1 MIPYSTPCSQLLDE
15 EKEEHEVPR
24 DKLGRQLLLAGNFSR
39 LTLDWLH
46 RRLYLLGPAGTLHS
60 ANLEGKDLQ
69 QVLEQPLEQKV
80 QQLQV
85 DPLNG
90 WLFWSDGES
99 IWRLDLHSKQQLR
112 LNQPLGTPL
121 GDFMLEPQRWLLY
134 VLLPEDQQLLELSY
148 DGSHKLQVALS
159 NGSWQ
164 SFALSLDQSQL
175 LLANATQLQLLERHT
190 LIPITNWP
198 LQQDEEDNYG
208 RLLPLGRRRQPL
220 ALEPTLPQRLRALLG
235 AQAAQISWE
244 APSLNPYQSLL
255 SVAGNCSYELE
266 VLDVAS
272 QSAYNIRNIHSPH
285 FGLERLQSDN
295 LYQLRVRAINV
306 VGQPGAW
313 TPALTSRTWPL
324 GEHRL
329 RWATRTGA
337 LYTTNELGAQLEALP
352 AKLAAQPGALAM
364 LNASIA
370 YYVANGSGS
379 GIGVLQCVNL
389 VQPQLGCSPVHNE
402 VLHHVGDVAYDW
414 RGGLVYWADLLR
426 DCVQRLD
433 PLTGT
438 RELLPVFGVRQL
450 ALDPEQGHLYYAS
463 SSHLARRPLNGQT
476 TQQPELEY
484 YHVNGLAGGISSF
497 CLDLQQRHIY
507 WLVQAQPG
515 LHLYRTDLTAAP
527 LQLLLTLP
535 QADAVPQ
542 TLQLLRPLGAL
553 LWLDGQAKS
562 GQLLRLAPTPAEAQ
576 LEQLQPMGLEAPLS
590 VVQLLQ
596 EPSTLSAP
604 DGGVRPL
611 AIPPDTVRIDE
622 GGHWDDF
629 RLRWQPAASGGNHS
643 VIYKLLLEQG
653 KERLLTLELVT
664 SFARITQLSQA
675 APGLGLR
682 VSITPHTAWRA
693 GPTTRLQL
701 ATPMAAPS
709 QPRRLRVFVERRSEP
724 LQLAPNVS
732 ALLRWDVPEES
743 EGDQHVQSLQQ
754 YRISC
759 WRGTELHEEMLLNR
773 SILEARIEHLEPEE
787 TYRFQVQAHLH
798 APPTSSA
805 ASANAGI
812 ASLAL
817 HVAPEVQSVPRLLYA
832 NAEHIGELDLD
843 TGLRRQVV
851 HTASPVEHLAVLQGE
866 QRLLWVNEHVELLT
880 HVPGQAP
887 AKLARMRA
895 EVLALTVDWVQR
907 IVYWAELDG
916 SSTPPAAVI
925 FRLDLCHFE
934 GRILQGERLWS
945 TPPGQLLR
953 DLVALPHLQ
962 ALVWL
967 QHELGARNA
976 TLQGRLLSDGSA
988 WNSFEGIPQ
997 TLWRLFEG
1005 SQEPQAET
1013 LNLVDHMGRLC
1024 IYHVARQL
1032 CMPNAL
1038 RAQLNLLNDDISDL
1052 VQDAGYVYVLRNGS
1066 VRAYGRR
1073 RQQLEYLLELQPDE
1087 VRLLRAYNYQAY
1099 PNRHCLLLPS
1109 LGAIEPPRCEETRCF
1124 VQLPALTADEDCPL
1138 PVPGLS
1144 YQLNI
1149 SSAAAPEEVQRLQ
1162 GVGGQTL
1169 TVSGLAPFRV
1179 YELRVRLSS
1188 YYQKRLELEP
1198 LLLPLLEMRTAAAT
1212 PSAPRNFS
1220 GRALSPS
1227 ELEVSWLP
1235 PLQLR
1240 SESVYYTLHWQPL
1253 QKEQNKEEPEEQGGE
1268 AGQEE
1273 LDEEDE
1279 LPEQEQ
1285 RVETAGVHRLTGL
1298 KPGRLYSVWLQAH
1311 ATPSKYNSSG
1321 RLELRCF
1328 APLPPLQLVQLDPYA
1343 MTLSWAG
1350 TPDAL
1355 SSLQLECQSLRG
1367 QIQLDL
1373 AGNHSIFELTGLR
1386 PKTLYSCRLALSYA
1400 ASPGAPT
1407 YYGASQDYETRGD
1420 APSAPGKPQLEHI
1433 AGEIFRVSW
1442 TPSQENGAPIQ
1453 LYNLE
1458 ALQAQRRGPGR
1469 RRRRRDTTFAL
1480 LPWAEEPAVI
1490 EDLWLDFCNT
1500 TELSCIVRELH
1511 SKRLLLFR
1519 VRARNRPHGWGPYS
1533 EDSDRIAEPFVS
1545 PEKRGSLVL
1554 AIIAPAAIV
1563 SSCVLALV
1571 LVRKGEWG
1579 KRRVSHCH
1587 LVTKLTSL
1595 T

>member
-1 MIPYSTPCSQLLDE
+1 MHLL
-15 EKEEHEVPR
+15 
-24 DKLGRQLLLAGNFSR
+24 
-39 LTLDWLH
+39 
-46 RRLYLLGPAGTLHS
+46 
-60 ANLEGKDLQ
+60 
-69 QVLEQPLEQKV
+69 LEQPLGQQL

-90 WLFWSDGES
+90 WLFWSDGECM
-99 IWRLDLHSKQQLR
+99 WRLDLQSKQQLR
-112 LNQPLGTPL
+112 LNQPLGQPL

-148 DGSHKLQVALS
+148 DGSHKLQVPLS

-175 LLANATQLQLLERHT
+175 LLANDTQLQLLERHT

-198 LQQDEEDNYG
+198 LQEEYHDCCW

-220 ALEPTLPQRLRALLG
+220 ALEPSMPRQLRALLG
-235 AQAAQISWE
+235 AQAAQISWQE
-244 APSLNPYQSLL
+244 PPLNPYQSAQ

-272 QSAYNIRNIHSPH
+272 QSAYNIRNIHGPH

-295 LYQLRVRAINV
+295 LYQLRVRAINAAA
-306 VGQPGAW
+306 QPGAW

-329 RWATRTGA
+329 RWATREGA
-337 LYTTNELGAQLEALP
+337 LYTTNELGAQLQALP
-352 AKLAAQPGALAM
+352 AAHLAASPGALSM

-370 YYVANGSGS
+370 YYASGA
-379 GIGVLQCVNL
+379 GMLQCINL
-389 VQPQLGCSPVHNE
+389 QQPQLSCTAHVQHDPVQ
-402 VLHHVGDVAYDW
+402 HVGDVAYDW
-414 RGGLVYWADLLR
+414 RGGLVYWTDLQR

-433 PLTGT
+433 PLTGE
-438 RELLPVFGVRQL
+438 RELLPVFGARQL

-463 SSHLARRPLNGQT
+463 TSHLARRPLNGQV
-476 TQQPELEY
+476 TQHPELEY
-484 YHVNGLAGGISSF
+484 YHVNGLAGGIISF

-515 LHLYRTDLTAAP
+515 LHLYRTELSAAP
-527 LQLLLTLP
+527 LQLLFTLP

-553 LWLDGQAKS
+553 LWLDGNART
-562 GQLLRLAPTPAEAQ
+562 GQLLRLAGGGTD
-576 LEQLQPMGLEAPLS
+576 LEQLKPVGLEAPLS
-590 VVQLLQ
+590 VVQLLDSSSL
-596 EPSTLSAP
+596 PALDT
-604 DGGVRPL
+604 GVRPL
-611 AIPPDTVRIDE
+611 AIPQDSVRIDE

-643 VIYKLLLEQG
+643 VCYKLLLEQG

-664 SFARITQLSQA
+664 SFARITQLTQA
-675 APGLGLR
+675 APGLALR

-701 ATPMAAPS
+701 TTPMAAPS
-709 QPRRLRVFVERRSEP
+709 QPRRLRVFVERRTEP

-732 ALLRWDVPEES
+732 ALLRWDVPEED
-743 EGDQHVQSLQQ
+743 DQHVAALQ
-754 YRISC
+754 YHISC
-759 WRGTELHEEMLLNR
+759 WQGTELHEDLLLNR
-773 SILEARIEHLEPEE
+773 SILEARIEHLQPEE
-787 TYRFQVQAHLH
+787 TYRFQVKAHQH
-798 APPTSSA
+798 VPGGPT
-805 ASANAGI
+805 GI
-812 ASLAL
+812 ASLAV

-832 NAEHIGELDLD
+832 NSEYIGELDLD
-843 TGLRRQVV
+843 TGVRRQLV
-851 HTASPVEHLAVLQGE
+851 HTASPVEHLAVMQGE
-866 QRLLWVNEHVELLT
+866 QRLLWVNEHVELLS

-907 IVYWAELDG
+907 IVYWAELDA
-916 SSTPPAAVI
+916 SSTPPAAAI
-925 FRLDLCHFE
+925 YRLDLCHFE

-945 TPPGQLLR
+945 TPPGELLR
-953 DLVALPHLQ
+953 DLVALPHAQ

-976 TLQGRLLSDGSA
+976 TLQGRHLTNDSLWS
-988 WNSFEGIPQ
+988 NFEGFSQP
-997 TLWRLFEG
+997 LWRLFEG

-1013 LNLVDHMGRLC
+1013 LNLVDHLGRLC

-1038 RAQLNLLNDDISDL
+1038 RAQLNLLNDDISEL

-1073 RQQLEYLLELQPDE
+1073 RQQLEYLLELQTDE

-1099 PNRHCLLLPS
+1099 PERHCMLLPALAS
-1109 LGAIEPPRCEETRCF
+1109 LEQPNCEETRCF
-1124 VQLPALTADEDCPL
+1124 IELPALAAHEDCLL

-1149 SSAAAPEEVQRLQ
+1149 SSAAAPEELQ
-1162 GVGGQTL
+1162 QHHGVGGQTII
-1169 TVSGLAPFRV
+1169 VSGLAAFRN

-1188 YYQKRLELEP
+1188 YYQQRLELDP
-1198 LLLPLLEMRTAAAT
+1198 LLLPLLEMRTASAT
-1212 PSAPRNFS
+1212 PSAPRNFT
-1220 GRALSPS
+1220 GRALSPR
-1227 ELEVSWLP
+1227 ELEVSWLA

-1240 SESVYYTLHWQPL
+1240 SESVYYTLHWQ
-1253 QKEQNKEEPEEQGGE
+1253 QQQQQQEEGEDQGEEL
-1268 AGQEE
+1268 E
-1273 LDEEDE
+1273 LDE
-1279 LPEQEQ
+1279 LPPAQEQ
-1285 RVETAGVHRLTGL
+1285 RVETAGTHRLTGL

-1311 ATPSKYNSSG
+1311 ATPSKFNSSG
-1321 RLELRCF
+1321 RLQLRCF
-1328 APLPPLQLVQLDPYA
+1328 APLPPLQLLQLDPYA
-1343 MTLSWAG
+1343 LTLSWAG
-1350 TPDAL
+1350 TTDAL
-1355 SSLQLECQSLRG
+1355 SSLNLECESLRG
-1367 QIQLDL
+1367 QLQLNL
-1373 AGNHSIFELTGLR
+1373 AGNHSIIELTGLQ

-1407 YYGASQDYETRGD
+1407 YYSASQDYETRGD

-1442 TPSQENGAPIQ
+1442 TPSLENGAPIQ

-1458 ALQAQRRGPGR
+1458 ALQAQLRGR
-1469 RRRRRDTTFAL
+1469 RRRRRDTTFSL
-1480 LPWAEEPAVI
+1480 LPWAEEPVAI
-1490 EDLWLDFCNT
+1490 EDQWLDFCNT
-1500 TELSCIVRELH
+1500 TELSCIVRDLH

-1519 VRARNRPHGWGPYS
+1519 VRALNRPHGWGPYS
-1533 EDSDRIAEPFVS
+1533 EDSERIAEPFVS

-1571 LVRKGEWG
+1571 LVRKGEQG
-1579 KRRVSHCH
+1579 RESIP
-1587 LVTKLTSL
+1587 
-1595 T
+1595 